1 MTIHTSDDLLTAAR
15 KIQDMGVKNV
25 VIKGGHRLDTKKA
38 EDLLLTENGETV
50 HLSAERIDTERTHGT
65 GCTYSACIT
74 AELAKGKSV
83 KNAVTTAK
91 AFIAAAIADG
101 ILVGHG
107 HGPTNHWAYRKVEK
121 E

>member
-1 MTIHTSDDLLTAAR
+1 
-15 KIQDMGVKNV
+15 MGVKNV
-25 VIKGGHRLDTKKA
+25 VIKGGHRLETDNA
-38 EDLLLTENGETV
+38 EDILITEDGEV
-50 HLSAERIDTERTHGT
+50 VSLSAERVDTARTHGT

-83 KNAVTTAK
+83 KEAVTTAK
-91 AFIAAAIADG
+91 GFIAAAISDG

-121 E
+121 